1 MVRENEKGLS
11 RREFCFC
18 CTVAAGFLATGGW
31 LTPSQAFARREILS
45 ICSDLDTEHFASIA
59 VAPLTL

>member
-18 CTVAAGFLATGGW
+18 CTVAAGFLATGGC
-31 LTPSQAFARREILS
+31 LTPSQAFAEARNLV
-45 ICSDLDTEHFASIA
+45 DMF
-59 VAPLTL
+59 